1 MFIDFLTI
9 LYVLAALGLMVISL
23 NCYVMVYMYLRRTKT
38 AEQRRKDLWQKYEAS
53 GKELPKVT
61 TQLPIFNEYNVAE
74 SVILKTCEIEYP
86 KGLHEIQV
94 LDDSTDETVDIVAKL
109 VKRLQGEGHNIV
121 HIHRKN
127 RQGFKAG
134 ALAEAMDATDSEYF
148 AIFDADFLPPKDF
161 LLKTV
166 PYFLADEKIGLVQA
180 RWGHINRNASL
191 LTRIQSLGIDGHFAI
206 EQSARDWNDLYL
218 NFNGT
223 AGIWRRQP
231 INEAGGWSWDTLTED
246 MDLSYRMQFAGWKT
260 QYLIDLECPAEVP
273 EDINAFKSQQFRWA
287 KGSTQTAMKI
297 LPMVWKDKQAGLF
310 KKIQAFMHVTHYFV
324 HPLMLSLALLA
335 LPLQLYGDFSLL
347 GVDLNWLY
355 AAILMSSVAPSFLY
369 TVAQK
374 RLYPGIWWKRYWE
387 FPALICIGTG
397 LALNNT
403 RAVFEALLGKESGFV
418 RTPKKGATNKVKY
431 AVKLPVIPFIELS
444 IGFYCLYSLGTYIEQ
459 EKYMVGPFMSFY
471 TIGFL
476 FVGTLSLIH
485 SGFLRELG
493 KVVISPFGL
502 CSAACA
508 IFCVAGGA
516 VQSLKT
522 DLSLFYIFYL
532 GVGLAGFGM
541 YLSYPKEDRSAHI
554 FMIFAMALLC
564 RLALMDHPASDD
576 VHRYIWEGKLQNL
589 GYNPY
594 ELAPDSQTLVA
605 LRDDNWLGINHKDW
619 PAIYAPVAQLYL
631 RVVTYFSESIAVMK
645 ASFIFF
651 DLLAAFFLW
660 GVLSVR
666 SLPRK
671 NLILYLFNPVI
682 LMAFAGQAHLDV
694 LMVCLSC
701 ATLFFFVRGNW
712 LLCFTTLGLAASTK
726 YTAFL
731 LLPFLVKKETLVYTL
746 ATLVAFITPFYF
758 FDSPISEIMN
768 SLFRFGS
775 ELRFNDSIHA
785 LLYGLF
791 HDVSLTSKIALSALA
806 LYAIF
811 VFMTHQAGLRACF
824 LATGAF
830 LILAPTVHHWYF
842 SWIIPFLVLY
852 PSKAWLILC
861 MTSVAYYNVAT
872 RADFGHSLR
881 DSLIEYLPFY
891 IVLIW
896 GFCKFNK
903 SQTVGD
909 EAAKDISVIVPIW
922 NEEKNIPMILQELR
936 KQTVQPFE
944 IIAVDGAS
952 EDKSYEILSKESDV
966 TLLRSERGRGNQI
979 AKALEQASAE
989 VVFIMHADM
998 RLDKDV
1004 LEKISSAL
1012 NNDAY
1017 LIGGCVGA
1025 RFDSPLFK
1033 YKVIRF
1039 LNILRVKLGGISF
1052 GDQGQFFLR
1061 EKALEGDCFPR
1072 QPLMEDIELS
1082 LRMHSSGKTA
1092 MLNGGIIASTRRW
1105 EDKNVTGNAWH
1116 VIRLLGEYLFVR
1128 KFKGQAN
1135 TEKMYESYY
1144 TQKEVK

>member
-1 MFIDFLTI
+1 MIDFFTG
-9 LYVLAALGLMVISL
+9 LYVLAAVGLMVISL
-23 NCYVMVYMYLRRTKT
+23 NCYVMVYMYLRRTKK
-38 AEQRRKDLWQKYEAS
+38 AEAKRQELWRKWEDS

-94 LDDSTDETVDIVAKL
+94 LDDSTDDTVEIVAKL

-310 KKIQAFMHVTHYFV
+310 KKFQAFMHVTHYFV

-335 LPLQLYGDFSLL
+335 LPLQLFGDFSFL

-355 AAILMSSVAPSFLY
+355 AAILLSSAAPSFLY

-444 IGFYCLYSLGTYIEQ
+444 IGLYCLYSLTVYVDQ
-459 EKYMVGPFMSFY
+459 QKYMVGPFMSFY

-485 SGFLRELG
+485 SGFMKELG
-493 KVVISPFGL
+493 KAVISPFGL
-502 CSAACA
+502 CSAACVG
-508 IFCVAGGA
+508 FCVAGGA
-516 VQSLKT
+516 VQSLRT
-522 DLSLFYIFYL
+522 DLNLFYLFYL
-532 GVGLAGFGM
+532 GAGLAGFGM
-541 YLSYPKEDRSAHI
+541 YLSYPKKENSSHI
-554 FMIFAMALLC
+554 FIIFAMALLC
-564 RLALMDHPASDD
+564 RLVLMEHPASDD
-576 VHRYIWEGKLQNL
+576 IHRYIWEGKIQNL

-594 ELAPDSQTLVA
+594 ELAPDDASLVQY
-605 LRDDNWLGINHKDW
+605 RDTNWQGINHKDW
-619 PAIYAPVAQLYL
+619 PAIYAPAAQIYL
-631 RVVTYFSESIAVMK
+631 KGVTYFSETIQFMK
-645 ASFIFF
+645 GSFILF
-651 DLLAAFFLW
+651 DMIAALFLW
-660 GVLSVR
+660 GILR
-666 SLPRK
+666 LKSLPSK

-682 LMAFAGQAHLDV
+682 LMAFAGQAHIDI
-694 LMVCLSC
+694 LMICLTC

-712 LLCFTTLGLAASTK
+712 FWCFAALGLAASTK

-731 LLPFLVKKETLVYTL
+731 ILPFLLKKENVLYAFVTV
-746 ATLVAFITPFYF
+746 AAFILPFYAF
-758 FDSPISEIMN
+758 ESSAAEIMR

-775 ELRFNDSIHA
+775 ELRFNDSVHA
-785 LLYGLF
+785 LLHGIF
-791 HDVSLTSKIALSALA
+791 KDIPLTSKLVLTALVM
-806 LYAIF
+806 YCGFI
-811 VFMTHQAGLRACF
+811 FMTHQAGFRACF
-824 LATGAF
+824 LVTGAF
-830 LILAPTVHHWYF
+830 LILSPTVHHWYF
-842 SWIIPFLVLY
+842 AWIVPFLVLY
-852 PSKAWLILC
+852 PNKAWLLLC
-861 MTSVAYYNVAT
+861 MTSVVYYNVMT

-881 DSLIEYLPFY
+881 DSLIEYVPFY
-891 IVLIW
+891 LLLAW
-896 GFCKFNK
+896 SFFRFTKARK
-903 SQTVGD
+903 SKSYD
-909 EAAKDISVIVPIW
+909 EKSVSVIVPVW
-922 NEEKNIPMILQELR
+922 NEEKNIPTML
-936 KQTVQPFE
+936 KQLHEQTQKPLE

-952 EDKSYEILSKESDV
+952 TDKSFELLKKESDV

-979 AKALEQASAE
+979 ARGLEEASGD

-998 RLDKDV
+998 GLEKDV
-1004 LEKISSAL
+1004 LSKISRVLSA
-1012 NNDAY
+1012 DQY
-1017 LIGGCVGA
+1017 LVGGCVGA
-1025 RFDSPLFK
+1025 RFNSPLFK
-1033 YKVIRF
+1033 YRVIRF
-1039 LNILRVKLGGISF
+1039 LNVLRVKLGGISF

-1061 EKALEGDCFPR
+1061 EKALEEGWFPK
-1072 QPLMEDIELS
+1072 QPLMEDIELA
-1082 LRMHSSGKTA
+1082 LRMHSSGKTTI
-1092 MLNGGIIASTRRW
+1092 LDGGIIASTRRW
-1105 EDKNVTGNAWH
+1105 ENKKVSDNAWH
-1116 VIRLLGEYLFVR
+1116 VIRLLAEYLVLR
-1128 KFKGQAN
+1128 KFKGEAN

-1144 TQKEVK
+1144 ERKRA

>member
-1 MFIDFLTI
+1 MIDFFTA
-9 LYVLAALGLMVISL
+9 LYVLAAIGLMVISL
-23 NCYVMVYMYLRRTKT
+23 NCYVMVYMYLRRNKK
-38 AEQRRKDLWQKYEAS
+38 AESRRQELWRKWEES
-53 GKELPKVT
+53 GKALPKVT

-109 VKRLQGEGHNIV
+109 VKRLQDEGHNIV

-310 KKIQAFMHVTHYFV
+310 KKFQAFMHVTHYFV

-335 LPLQLYGDFSLL
+335 LPLQLFGNFSFL
-347 GVDLNWLY
+347 GVNLNWLY
-355 AAILMSSVAPSFLY
+355 GAILLSSAAPSFLY

-403 RAVFEALLGKESGFV
+403 RAVFEALFGKESGFV
-418 RTPKKGATNKVKY
+418 RTPKKGATNKIKY

-444 IGFYCLYSLGTYIEQ
+444 IGLYCLYSLTVYMDQ
-459 EKYMVGPFMSFY
+459 QKYMVGPFMSFY

-485 SGFLRELG
+485 SGFMKELG
-493 KVVISPFGL
+493 KTVISPFGL
-502 CSAACA
+502 CSVACVG
-508 IFCVAGGA
+508 FCAAGGA

-522 DLSLFYIFYL
+522 DLGLFYSFYL
-532 GVGLAGFGM
+532 GAGLAGFGM
-541 YLSYPKEDRSAHI
+541 YLTYPKYDKSSHI
-554 FMIFAMALLC
+554 FMIFFVALLC
-564 RLALMDHPASDD
+564 RLALMEHPASDD
-576 VHRYIWEGKLQNL
+576 VHRYIWEGKIQNL

-594 ELAPDSQTLVA
+594 ELAPNDGALVEY
-605 LRDDNWLGINHKDW
+605 RDENWQGINHKHW
-619 PAIYAPVAQLYL
+619 TAIYAPAAQVYL
-631 RVVTYFSESIAVMK
+631 KVLTFFSEKISVMK

-660 GVLSVR
+660 GVLAVK
-666 SLPRK
+666 SLPRR

-682 LMAFAGQAHLDV
+682 LMAFAGQAHIDA
-694 LMVCLSC
+694 LMLCLTC
-701 ATLFFFVRGNW
+701 ATIFFFVRGNW
-712 LLCFTTLGLAASTK
+712 LLCFTALGLAASTK

-746 ATLVAFITPFYF
+746 ATIVAFIAPFYLF
-758 FDSPISEIMN
+758 ESSMQEILDS
-768 SLFRFGS
+768 LLRFGS
-775 ELRFNDSIHA
+775 EKRFNDSIHA
-785 LLYGLF
+785 LLHGVF
-791 HDVSLTSKIALSALA
+791 HDIPLTSKLVLAALMSYCAF
-806 LYAIF
+806 I
-811 VFMTHQAGLRACF
+811 FMTHQAGLRACF

-830 LILAPTVHHWYF
+830 LILSPTVHHWYF
-842 SWIIPFLVLY
+842 AWIIPFLVLY
-852 PSKAWLILC
+852 PNKAWLLLC
-861 MTSVAYYNVAT
+861 MTSVVYYNVAS
-872 RADFGHSLR
+872 RADFGHSLQ
-881 DSLIEYLPFY
+881 DSLIEYVPFY
-891 IVLIW
+891 LLLIW
-896 GFCKFNK
+896 TFCKFTRGSK
-903 SQTVGD
+903 SNT
-909 EAAKDISVIVPIW
+909 EAEKDISVIVPIW
-922 NEEKNIPMILQELR
+922 NEEQNVPKILEQLR
-936 KQTVQPFE
+936 SQTLKPFE

-952 EDKSYEILSKESDV
+952 QDQSYQLLSKEGDV

-979 AKALEQASAE
+979 AAGLEQASGE

-998 RLDKDV
+998 GLEPDV
-1004 LEKISSAL
+1004 LEKISRAL
-1012 NNDAY
+1012 NDDPY
-1017 LIGGCVGA
+1017 LVGGCVGA
-1025 RFDSPLFK
+1025 RFDSSLFK

-1039 LNILRVKLGGISF
+1039 LNVLRVKLGGISF

-1061 EKALEGDCFPR
+1061 EKAVEGDWFPK

-1092 MLNGGIIASTRRW
+1092 MLDGGIIASTRRW
-1105 EDKNVTGNAWH
+1105 QNKNVAGNAWH
-1116 VIRLLGEYLFVR
+1116 VIRLLAEYLIVR

-1144 TQKEVK
+1144 AKKV